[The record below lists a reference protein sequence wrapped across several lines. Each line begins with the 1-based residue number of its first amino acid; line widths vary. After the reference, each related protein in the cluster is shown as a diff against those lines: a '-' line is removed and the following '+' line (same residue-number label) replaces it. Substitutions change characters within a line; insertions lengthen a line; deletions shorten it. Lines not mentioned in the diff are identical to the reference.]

1 MENFIF
7 YAVTFTKFCIQTRL
21 LVFCFFQ
28 LFNKVVS
35 VIPDLNDDEEPKI
48 EEIHLISQD
57 EAKTDDGCYC

>member
-7 YAVTFTKFCIQTRL
+7 CAATFTQFYIQIR

-35 VIPDLNDDEEPKI
+35 EIPDLNDDEEPKI

>member
-7 YAVTFTKFCIQTRL
+7 CAATFTQFCIQIR

-35 VIPDLNDDEEPKI
+35 EIPDLNDDEEPKI